1 MLDKY
6 NLLCY
11 NLVRRWIMQT
21 LYMAILFFVLQLINV
36 IFSIIKSL
44 LLFKGTK
51 FQAAITNAVY
61 YSLYTVIV
69 IFMVSDFTENA
80 VWNWIIKISIVFV
93 TNFVGAFISFEITDL
108 LRKDKIWEVTALFKK
123 QDEINEAFSE
133 FNSQSIDCYISH
145 SSSNGLNVL
154 KIYSANRKTSKIID
168 KIIKKYKTKTI
179 VHEENGV
186 LYSKNA

>member
-1 MLDKY
+1 
-6 NLLCY
+6 
-11 NLVRRWIMQT
+11 MQT
-21 LYMAILFFVLQLINV
+21 LYMAILFFILQLINV
-36 IFSIIKSL
+36 IFSVIKSL

-80 VWNWIIKISIVFV
+80 IWNWIIKISIVFV
-93 TNFVGAFISFEITDL
+93 TNFVGAFISFEITDF
-108 LRKDKIWEVTALFKK
+108 LRKDKIWEVTAIFKNR
-123 QDEINEAFSE
+123 DEINEAFSK
-133 FNSQSIDCYISH
+133 FNSQNIDCYISH
-145 SSSNGLNVL
+145 SSSNGFNVL
-154 KIYSANRKTSKIID
+154 KIYSDNRKTSKIID